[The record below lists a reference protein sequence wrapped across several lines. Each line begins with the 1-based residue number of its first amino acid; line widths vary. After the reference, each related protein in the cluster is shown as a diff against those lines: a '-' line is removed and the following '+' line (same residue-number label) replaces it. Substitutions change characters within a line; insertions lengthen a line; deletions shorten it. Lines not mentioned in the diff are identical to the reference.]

1 MKDFPFLKLYAI
13 FLFLTFS
20 LSYYLYGTI
29 DEGGLLYEI
38 EWEQIITA
46 VIGIHILVACVN
58 LLVNKF
64 LKKVLKHKPTDKI
77 IKSFSASP
85 SIQSETAPF
94 VIWFFILIIF
104 YLTKKNLL
112 KPFWEFWYGIFL
124 LAKKGILG
132 SGDFISV
139 ILDIFLYFITPTFS
153 LFFITLITLLI
164 LSGLIYLL
172 EKILILVGK
181 KKWWDSINKWWDS
194 INNFLNSKT
203 LKFLGTIFTWLVD
216 IFKYFSIVI
225 ISILI
230 IYGLLYFLVHID
242 LSFIF

>member
-1 MKDFPFLKLYAI
+1 MKDFPFLQLYAI

-64 LKKVLKHKPTDKI
+64 LKKVLKHKPTEKI

-85 SIQSETAPF
+85 NIQTESTYF

-104 YLTKKNLL
+104 YLFKKNLL
-112 KPFWEFWYGIFL
+112 NPFWEFWSGIFL

-139 ILDIFLYFITPTFS
+139 ISDIFLYFITPTFFV
-153 LFFITLITLLI
+153 FFITSLI
-164 LSGLIYLL
+164 LLSLLYFL
-172 EKILILVGK
+172 EKGLVLVGK
-181 KKWWDSINKWWDS
+181 KKWWDS

-203 LKFLGTIFTWLVD
+203 LKFLGTIFLRLLN

-230 IYGLLYFLVHID
+230 IYGLLFFLVHID